1 MSSEVFTLEKLYQA
15 YLDCRK
21 RKKNTINAL
30 QFEIEREKNL
40 IKLLRE
46 LKSKTYQI
54 SRHICFVITEP
65 SPREVFAADFRDRVV
80 HHLLYN
86 EINHYFEKDFI
97 ENSFACR
104 KDKGTHLAVGQLK
117 DYLKEIGQGFF
128 LKLDIRSFFC
138 SINKDVLYRLILRKI
153 VKVNKSIFWKKDI
166 LWLCQ
171 KIIFHD
177 PTLNCVFK
185 GGLSKRSLIPK
196 EKSLFFSG
204 GKGLPIGNLTSQSF
218 ANIYLNELDQF
229 IKKRAGV
236 NYYLRYVDDF
246 VLLDK
251 DKEKLKSL
259 ILPIN
264 EFLKTELDLE
274 LSFSK
279 TKLQPV
285 DKGISFLGYF
295 VKPHYTLVRQ
305 KIVKRLKDKLYN
317 TNYADYGGFR
327 EIKDLKKILA
337 MINSYYGHFSHA
349 FSFNLRKDIYE
360 NHLGKLKGSFLPK
373 LNYSFLKIC

>member
-1 MSSEVFTLEKLYQA
+1 MSSEIFTLEKLYQA
-15 YLDCRK
+15 YLDCRR

-40 IKLLRE
+40 IKLKRE
-46 LKSKTYQI
+46 LNQKTYQI
-54 SRHICFVITEP
+54 SRHICFIITEP
-65 SPREVFAADFRDRVV
+65 SPREVFAADFRDRVI

-104 KDKGTHLAVGQLK
+104 EDKGTHLAVEQLK
-117 DYLKEIGQGFF
+117 NYLKEIDKGFF

-138 SINKDVLYRLILRKI
+138 SINKDILYRIILRKI
-153 VKVNKSIFWKKDI
+153 TEVNNSASWKEDI

-185 GGLSKRSLIPK
+185 GGLSKRKFIPK
-196 EKSLFFSG
+196 EKSLFFSQ
-204 GKGLPIGNLTSQSF
+204 GKGLPIGNLTSQFF
-218 ANIYLNELDQF
+218 ANIYLNELDRFAVQNL
-229 IKKRAGV
+229 KCQ
-236 NYYLRYVDDF
+236 YYIRYVDDL

-251 DKEKLKSL
+251 NKEKLKLL
-259 ILPIN
+259 ILSIN
-264 EFLKTELDLE
+264 EFLKTELDLG
-274 LSFSK
+274 LRLSK
-279 TKLQPV
+279 TKLQPI

-295 VKPHYTLVRQ
+295 VKPRYTLVRQ
-305 KIVKRLKDKLYN
+305 KVVSRLKDRLYKLN
-317 TNYADYGGFR
+317 KDSR
-327 EIKDLKKILA
+327 EIKDLKEILA

-360 NHLGKLKGSFLPK
+360 NHLGKLRERFLPK
-373 LNYSFLKIC
+373 LNYSYLKIC

>member
-1 MSSEVFTLEKLYQA
+1 MSSEIFTLEKLYQA

-40 IKLLRE
+40 VKLLRE
-46 LKSKTYQI
+46 LKQKTYQI
-54 SRHICFVITEP
+54 SRHICFIITEP
-65 SPREVFAADFRDRVV
+65 SPREVFAADFRDRVI

-104 KDKGTHLAVGQLK
+104 EDKGTHLAVEQLK
-117 DYLKEIGQGFF
+117 NYLKEIDKGFF

-138 SINKDVLYRLILRKI
+138 SINKDILYRLILRKI
-153 VKVNKSIFWKKDI
+153 AQINKLPSWKREV

-177 PTLNCVFK
+177 PTQNCIFK
-185 GGLSKRSLIPK
+185 GGPSERKFIPK
-196 EKSLFFSG
+196 EKSLFFSQ
-204 GKGLPIGNLTSQSF
+204 GKGLPIGNLTSQFF
-218 ANIYLNELDQF
+218 ANIYLNELDRFAVQNL
-229 IKKRAGV
+229 KCQ
-236 NYYLRYVDDF
+236 YYIRYVDDL

-251 DKEKLKSL
+251 NKEKLKLL
-259 ILPIN
+259 ILSIN

-274 LSFSK
+274 LRLSK
-279 TKLQPV
+279 TKLQSI

-295 VKPHYTLVRQ
+295 IKPRYTLVRQ
-305 KIVKRLKDKLYN
+305 KVVSRLKDRLYKLN
-317 TNYADYGGFR
+317 KDRT
-327 EIKDLKKILA
+327 ETKDLKEVLS

-349 FSFNLRKDIYE
+349 FSFNLRKNIYE
-360 NHLGKLKGSFLPK
+360 NHLGKLREKFLPK
-373 LNYSFLKIC
+373 LNYSYLKIC

>member
-21 RKKNTINAL
+21 RKKDTINAL

-40 IKLLRE
+40 IKLKRE
-46 LKSKTYQI
+46 LNQKTYQI
-54 SRHICFVITEP
+54 SQHICFVITEP

-138 SINKDVLYRLILRKI
+138 SINKDILYKLILRKI
-153 VKVNKSIFWKKDI
+153 VEVNKSTFWKKGI
-166 LWLCQ
+166 LWLYQ

-177 PTLNCVFK
+177 PTQNCIFK
-185 GGLSKRSLIPK
+185 GDLSKKKFIPK

-204 GKGLPIGNLTSQSF
+204 GKGLPIGNLTSQFF
-218 ANIYLNELDQF
+218 ANIYLNGLDQF
-229 IKKRAGV
+229 VKRKLGI

-251 DKEKLKSL
+251 NKEKLKSL
-259 ILPIN
+259 ISSIN

-274 LSFSK
+274 LRLSK

-305 KIVKRLKDKLYN
+305 KIVSRLKDKLHKLN
-317 TNYADYGGFR
+317 KGGG
-327 EIKDLKKILA
+327 EIKDLKEVLA

-360 NHLGKLKGSFLPK
+360 NHLGKLRERFLPK
-373 LNYSFLKIC
+373 LNYSYLKIC

>member
-40 IKLLRE
+40 IKLKRE
-46 LKSKTYQI
+46 LNQKTYQI
-54 SRHICFVITEP
+54 SQHICFVITEP

-138 SINKDVLYRLILRKI
+138 SINKDILYKLILRKI
-153 VKVNKSIFWKKDI
+153 VEVNKSTFWKKGI
-166 LWLCQ
+166 LWLYQ

-177 PTLNCVFK
+177 PTQNCIFK
-185 GGLSKRSLIPK
+185 GDLSKKKFIPK

-204 GKGLPIGNLTSQSF
+204 GKGLPIGNLTSQFF
-218 ANIYLNELDQF
+218 ANIYLNGLDQF
-229 IKKRAGV
+229 VKRKLGI

-251 DKEKLKSL
+251 NKEKLKSL
-259 ILPIN
+259 ISSIN

-274 LSFSK
+274 LRLSK

-305 KIVKRLKDKLYN
+305 KIVSRLKDKLHKLN
-317 TNYADYGGFR
+317 KGGGK
-327 EIKDLKKILA
+327 IKDLKEILA

-360 NHLGKLKGSFLPK
+360 NHLGKLRERFLPK
-373 LNYSFLKIC
+373 LNYSYLKIC